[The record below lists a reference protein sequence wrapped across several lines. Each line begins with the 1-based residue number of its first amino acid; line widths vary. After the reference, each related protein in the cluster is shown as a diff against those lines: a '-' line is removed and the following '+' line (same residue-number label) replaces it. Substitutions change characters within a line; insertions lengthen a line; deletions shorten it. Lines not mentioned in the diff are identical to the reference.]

1 MHVYILFAHPA
12 ADSFNRAVLDAFT
25 RGLRD
30 AGHSYEIADLYG
42 MDFVSEMD
50 AVEYERE
57 VGLDPDA
64 PLAKDVKREHEK
76 IDRADALAFIY
87 PVWWS
92 DCPAKLKGWFDR
104 VLTYGYAYFYDEG
117 EERFTKLSIEKA
129 VVICSAGHTVEHLE
143 ETGIAEAMR
152 RIMLN
157 DRLLGVGVKEA
168 RMEILGGM
176 MPEDETCRAANLARA
191 YEIGKSLK
199 PLA

>member
-1 MHVYILFAHPA
+1 MHVYILFAHPSTA
-12 ADSFNRAVLDAFT
+12 SFNRDVLDAFT

-30 AGHSYEIADLYG
+30 AGHSYEVADLYE

-50 AVEYERE
+50 AVEYDRE
-57 VGLDPDA
+57 VGLDPEA
-64 PLAKDVKREHEK
+64 LVPRDVKREQEK

-104 VLTYGYAYFYDEG
+104 VLTYGYAYFYSEA
-117 EERFTKLSIEKA
+117 EERFTKISIEKA

-176 MPEDETCRAANLARA
+176 MPKDDAYRQANLARA
-191 YEIGKSLK
+191 YEIGKSF
-199 PLA
+199 

>member
-1 MHVYILFAHPA
+1 MHVYVLFAHPA
-12 ADSFNRAVLDAFT
+12 EDSFNQAVLDAFT

-30 AGHSYEIADLYG
+30 AGHSYEIADLYA

-50 AVEYERE
+50 AIEYERE
-57 VGLDPDA
+57 VGLDPEA
-64 PLAKDVKREHEK
+64 PLSRDVKREHEK

-104 VLTYGYAYFYDEG
+104 VLTYGYAYFYSEA
-117 EERFTKLSIEKA
+117 EERFTKISIEKA

-157 DRLLGVGVKEA
+157 DRLLGIGVKAA

-176 MPEDETCRAANLARA
+176 MPKDDTYREANLKKA
-191 YEIGKSLK
+191 YEIGKSL
-199 PLA
+199 